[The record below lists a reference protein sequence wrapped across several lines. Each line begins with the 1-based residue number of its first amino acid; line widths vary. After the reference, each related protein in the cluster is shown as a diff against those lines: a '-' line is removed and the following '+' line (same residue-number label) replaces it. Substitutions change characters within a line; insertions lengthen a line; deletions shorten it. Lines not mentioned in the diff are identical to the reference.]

1 MSTHDQGAA
10 DRQSLA
16 LVDTATQTQNLNAFC
31 SSCHAQLGFFNF
43 RASAVTLLKWQISCK
58 SSSRAAPSVPECLAA
73 TLIST
78 IARSGSAKSLI
89 IPIPETIQTGQAKG
103 DIQDAIHI
111 WVLNSSI
118 VYSSNA
124 TPHPIPAIKLLFRSV
139 SLEEADKMLSTITCD
154 SQEINL
160 PAQAMGEVLRH
171 LEESRGLLPPAERTF
186 KDWKVGLLTKWER
199 EV

>member
-1 MSTHDQGAA
+1 
-10 DRQSLA
+10 
-16 LVDTATQTQNLNAFC
+16 
-31 SSCHAQLGFFNF
+31 
-43 RASAVTLLKWQISCK
+43 
-58 SSSRAAPSVPECLAA
+58 
-73 TLIST
+73 LIT
-78 IARSGSAKSLI
+78 
-89 IPIPETIQTGQAKG
+89 PIPETIQASEAKG

-118 VYSSNA
+118 VYSSNGA
-124 TPHPIPAIKLLFRSV
+124 PHPTPAIKLLFRSA
-139 SLEEADKMLSTITCD
+139 SLEEADRMLSTITCD

-171 LEESRGLLPPAERTF
+171 LEKSRALLPPAERIF